1 VTQAYFSKILLPIQN
16 LDAIIRTFFKIR
28 KNKKTMVALMNFD
41 PKKWVLT
48 RRFHLGIQKGAPLP
62 FFDPF
67 RQKCP

>member
-1 VTQAYFSKILLPIQN
+1 MSQAYFLKILQPNQN
-16 LDAIIRTFFKIR
+16 LDAFIRTFFKIR

-48 RRFHLGIQKGAPLP
+48 LRFHFGIQKRAHLP

-67 RQKCP
+67 RQKRT